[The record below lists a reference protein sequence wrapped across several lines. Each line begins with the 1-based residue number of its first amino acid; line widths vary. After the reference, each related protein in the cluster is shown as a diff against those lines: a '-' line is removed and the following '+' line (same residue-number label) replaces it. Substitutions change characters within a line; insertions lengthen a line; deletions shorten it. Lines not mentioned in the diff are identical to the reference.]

1 MFSICSICSAC
12 SPHVSQMS
20 SSLFPSTV
28 CPPCF
33 SRDQPGGSSS
43 TTAAWSDFPIGT
55 TMMGWSWNTAW
66 WYTYLALWKMMELK
80 SVGIILPTYIYIWK
94 VTKFMFQTTNQ
105 SWVDHGTSWD
115 ILIFDDMIWI
125 SAWTLSEMLALLN
138 ESPVEFI
145 SWDHPQLSCTH
156 YDVIMI
162 SISYLPLL
170 EAYHDHVYWCPVFL
184 RSWASP
190 GLISNP
196 TNIHR
201 KSKSSHNPRT
211 CRNECTSYY
220 SRISC
225 MKNLNGCYMA
235 VCQNPGTPSEHQ
247 NNW

>member
-1 MFSICSICSAC
+1 
-12 SPHVSQMS
+12 
-20 SSLFPSTV
+20 
-28 CPPCF
+28 
-33 SRDQPGGSSS
+33 
-43 TTAAWSDFPIGT
+43 
-55 TMMGWSWNTAW
+55 
-66 WYTYLALWKMMELK
+66 
-80 SVGIILPTYIYIWK
+80 
-94 VTKFMFQTTNQ
+94 MFQTTNQ
-105 SWVDHGTSWD
+105 SWVDMEHHG
-115 ILIFDDMIWI
+115 IFWYSMIWY
-125 SAWTLSEMLALLN
+125 EYQHGHCPKCLLYHF

-201 KSKSSHNPRT
+201 KSKSSHNPRA

-225 MKNLNGCYMA
+225 MKNLNGWTRGFGQPKDCKPKIGLINIWGW
-235 VCQNPGTPSEHQ
+235 VKTLVPSEPQ
-247 NNW
+247 NSW

>member
-1 MFSICSICSAC
+1 
-12 SPHVSQMS
+12 
-20 SSLFPSTV
+20 
-28 CPPCF
+28 
-33 SRDQPGGSSS
+33 
-43 TTAAWSDFPIGT
+43 
-55 TMMGWSWNTAW
+55 
-66 WYTYLALWKMMELK
+66 
-80 SVGIILPTYIYIWK
+80 
-94 VTKFMFQTTNQ
+94 
-105 SWVDHGTSWD
+105 
-115 ILIFDDMIWI
+115 MIWY
-125 SAWTLSEMLALLN
+125 EYQHGHCPKCLLYHF

-201 KSKSSHNPRT
+201 KSKSSHNPRA

-247 NNW
+247 NRW